1 VSEEANLDAYL
12 RRINYSGSIAPTLE
26 TLQMLHRQHPAAI
39 AFENLDPLMERPV
52 RLQLSDIEQ
61 KLLNERRGGYC
72 FEHNLLFKAVLE
84 AMDYAVT
91 PLAAGVL
98 WGRGPDEAGEATL
111 NHMAMTVEVGGT
123 AYLADVG
130 FGGQVMAGPLRLRA
144 DIEQTVGGETYRLTG
159 GHPKWRLETRIGG
172 DWRPMYEF
180 TLAPQTLDDYV
191 AMNDGTM
198 VMFRDILMA
207 ARTDGEMRYGLFNGR
222 LKTHRNGETTT
233 RMLATVGE
241 IRDVLASIFLIALPD
256 SDRLDPAIE
265 KVLRHEAAA

>member
-1 VSEEANLDAYL
+1 VSDEANLDAYL
-12 RRINYSGSIAPTLE
+12 KRINYAGSIAPTLE
-26 TLQMLHRQHPAAI
+26 TLQMLHRQHPAVI
-39 AFENLDPLMERPV
+39 AFETLDPLLERPV

-84 AMDYAVT
+84 AMDYTVT
-91 PLAAGVL
+91 PLGAGVL
-98 WGRGPDEAGEATL
+98 WGRSADDTGEAALT
-111 NHMAMTVEVGGT
+111 HMAMTVEVGGT
-123 AYLADVG
+123 QYLADVG

-144 DIEQTVGGETYRLTG
+144 DLEQTVGGETYRLTG
-159 GHPKWRLETRIGG
+159 GHPKWRLETRIGV

-198 VMFRDILMA
+198 VMFRDMLIA
-207 ARTDGEMRYGLFNGR
+207 ARTDGEVRYGLFNGR
-222 LKTHRNGETTT
+222 LNTHRNGETTT
-233 RMLATVGE
+233 RMLDTVAEVREALTGT
-241 IRDVLASIFLIALPD
+241 FLITLPD

-265 KVLRHEAAA
+265 KALRPEAAA